1 MDHAGYLPIANQQ
14 RSNGRPDSTIIQTKD
29 IAFQRE
35 NN

>member
-1 MDHAGYLPIANQQ
+1 MPLISRLQIKQ
-14 RSNGRPDSTIIQTKD
+14 RTHGRADSTIIQTKD